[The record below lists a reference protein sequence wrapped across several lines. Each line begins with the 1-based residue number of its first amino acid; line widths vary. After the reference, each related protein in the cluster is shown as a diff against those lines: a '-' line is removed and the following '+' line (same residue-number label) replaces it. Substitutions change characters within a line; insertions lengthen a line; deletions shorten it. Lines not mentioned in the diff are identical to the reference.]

1 MAGIVK
7 ILDLNGLSYLYTKLR
22 NEIDDFQAE
31 SKTIIDAAA
40 ASANAAADNANSI
53 VAGANDKYLAKTDA
67 ASLYSTKQELLDAIG
82 GVTSISYSVVSSLPS
97 TGADGVIYLVPKT
110 GAESDNSYYE
120 YIWVKSTSK
129 FEKIG
134 DTKVD
139 LSDYL
144 KSADAANA
152 YLSKT
157 DASSTYLTKTAAG
170 NTYLAKT
177 DASNTYL
184 TKSDASNT
192 YLGKTANAASATKLA
207 TARTI
212 AISGAVSG
220 SASFD
225 GTGNITINTTVQ
237 AGTAA
242 PSSLANGSIYCVYE

>member
-1 MAGIVK
+1 MASGIVK
-7 ILDLNGLSYLYTKLR
+7 ILDLNGLSYLYTKLK
-22 NEIDDFQAE
+22 NNIDSFQAD
-31 SKTIIDAAA
+31 SKIAIDAAV
-40 ASANAAADNANSI
+40 ASANAAADNANSV

-67 ASLYSTKQELLDAIG
+67 AKLYSTKQELLDAIN

-97 TGADGVIYLVPKT
+97 TGKDGVIYLVPKT
-110 GAESDNSYYE
+110 GAEADNSYYE

-134 DTKVD
+134 DTKVN

-144 KSADAANA
+144 TKS
-152 YLSKT
+152 S
-157 DASSTYLTKTAAG
+157 ASS
-170 NTYLAKT
+170 
-177 DASNTYL
+177 
-184 TKSDASNT
+184 T
-192 YLGKTANAASATKLA
+192 YLGKTANAASASKLA

-220 SASFD
+220 SATFD
-225 GTGNITINTTVQ
+225 GTGNITINTSVQ

>member
-31 SKTIIDAAA
+31 SKTVIDAAA

-53 VAGANDKYLAKTDA
+53 VSSANDTYLAKTDA
-67 ASLYSTKQELLDAIG
+67 ANLYSTKQELLDAIG

-110 GAESDNSYYE
+110 ATESDNSYYE

-144 KSADAANA
+144 KSADAANT
-152 YLSKT
+152 YLSKN
-157 DASSTYLTKTAAG
+157 DASSTYLTQTA
-170 NTYLAKT
+170 
-177 DASNTYL
+177 ASNTYL
-184 TKSDASNT
+184 TKTAAASG
-192 YLGKTANAASATKLA
+192 YLGIGANAVSASKLA

-212 AISGAVSG
+212 SISGAVSG

-225 GTGNITINTTVQ
+225 GSGDITINTIVQ
-237 AGTAA
+237 SGTAA